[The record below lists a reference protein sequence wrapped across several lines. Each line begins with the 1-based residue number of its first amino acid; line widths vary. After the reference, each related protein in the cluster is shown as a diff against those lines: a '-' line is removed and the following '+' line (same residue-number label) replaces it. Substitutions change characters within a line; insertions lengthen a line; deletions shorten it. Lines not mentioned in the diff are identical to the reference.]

1 MSSETY
7 NGWSNHSTWNISLWL
22 SNDENL
28 YKTSVKAVDTLHAR
42 GNLPTAAWAKA
53 FVSIA
58 FDDRYR
64 KQQTPDGVTV
74 DDPTINWQQ
83 IADMLRELATVTS

>member
-1 MSSETY
+1 ME
-7 NGWSNHSTWNISLWL
+7 HFALAFERRESLQ
-22 SNDENL
+22 D
-28 YKTSVKAVDTLHAR
+28 AR

-58 FDDRYR
+58 FDDHYR
-64 KQQTPDGVTV
+64 KQETPDGVKV